1 MNDDPL
7 MGVPLW
13 YQDIF
18 PQGEFDGFYRKLG
31 NHAVNY
37 IERDPNQLVITFDNL
52 AEAGGSHYARDAWA
66 AKFIADNGWSH
77 LGIFASGPTWFRDQ
91 RLIDYLLHLKSEDLF
106 ANYANVALAGTSM
119 GAFGALAFAHLAP
132 GSTVIAFSPQTQIL
146 AALYSGFESKLPQ
159 SSTMLKCVF
168 LTAVGTVRREKGTS
182 PATPS
187 SHGRSPSARSKKSRT
202 SSSRS

>member
-37 IERDPNQLVITFDNL
+37 IERDPMQLVVTFDNL
-52 AEAGGSHYARDAWA
+52 AEAGGRHYARDAWA

-77 LGIFASGPTWFRDQ
+77 LGVFAG
-91 RLIDYLLHLKSEDLF
+91 
-106 ANYANVALAGTSM
+106 GTNM
-119 GAFGALAFAHLAP
+119 VP
-132 GSTVIAFSPQTQIL
+132 RSTT
-146 AALYSGFESKLPQ
+146 
-159 SSTMLKCVF
+159 
-168 LTAVGTVRREKGTS
+168 
-182 PATPS
+182 
-187 SHGRSPSARSKKSRT
+187 H
-202 SSSRS
+202 